1 MSGLGLIP
9 AQQTMSNV
17 KTNRF
22 LTVGQPIVSP
32 EIISPLTIT
41 ASNLAVGAVIEVE
54 GEPLN
59 SYQGAISFTTGENTN
74 QTAPARDALTLVS
87 ETGGTLAYI
96 GEDNTNG
103 NVLAVNGTTGLGFVY
118 NTLYNQ
124 PVSLKNITLTNV
136 SPTNIVDTNNPGEIF
151 RCVQAGV
158 LASFTSAIGCTLQV
172 PRTGFYTVAIE
183 VKVANA
189 PAPASQSVV
198 LPIGVATGPLPIA
211 GTNIGSTLS
220 FQFTG
225 PDPLTSNTPYG
236 VMQVNAMEL
245 SQTNAYAVNGSIV
258 RQYTYMQKFNEEDEY
273 TFLFKSDNVLLNIG
287 AVGQIKAELIAM
299 C

>member
-1 MSGLGLIP
+1 MSGTGLIP
-9 AQQTMSNV
+9 AIQTMSNV
-17 KTNRF
+17 KVERF
-22 LTVGQPIVSP
+22 LKVGAPINAPTLVSP
-32 EIISPLTIT
+32 VTIP
-41 ASNLAVGAVIEVE
+41 AANGAVSAVIEVE

-74 QTAPARDALTLVS
+74 QSAPARDALTLVS

-124 PVSLKNITLTNV
+124 PVALRAITLSNV

-158 LASFTSAIGCTLQV
+158 AASATAAIGCTIQV
-172 PRTGFYTVAIE
+172 PKTGFYMVAIE
-183 VKVANA
+183 VKVGNAVA
-189 PAPASQSVV
+189 PAPQSVV
-198 LPIGVATGPLPIA
+198 LPIGVAPGPLPTA
-211 GTNIGSTLS
+211 GVNIGETLS
-220 FQFTG
+220 FTFVG
-225 PDPLTSNTPYG
+225 PDPATTVTPYG
-236 VMQVNAMEL
+236 EMEVNAMEL
-245 SQTNAYAVNGSIV
+245 AQADAYTVGTTV
-258 RQYTYMQKFNEEDEY
+258 TRQYTFMQKFNEEDEY
-273 TFLFKSDNVLLNIG
+273 IFVMKSGSALWNIG
-287 AVGQIKAELIAM
+287 AEGQIKVELIAM